1 MPMFIIEL
9 TYTATL
15 ADIDAN
21 MAAHVR
27 FLKKYY
33 AAAISWSRGEK
44 SRAMGDHRRG
54 GQSHEDIEAIMREDS
69 FCQRGLAASP
79 SSSSARASGP
89 MIFRRE

>member
-27 FLKKYY
+27 FLKKYL
-33 AAAISWSRGEK
+33 RRRQFPGLGEK
-44 SRAMGDHRRG
+44 NPARWGNHRRG
-54 GQSHEDIEAIMREDS
+54 GQE
-69 FCQRGLAASP
+69 L
-79 SSSSARASGP
+79 
-89 MIFRRE
+89 